1 MALFGKSGVP
11 LEEVKQLKMQ
21 GFSDNEI
28 IDELKGR
35 GYPLS
40 QINNALAQS
49 AISEPGVAPEIENPD
64 DFMGAPETPE
74 ETSSFSENP
83 SLPSGGSFP
92 EELQGRIEE
101 ITESI
106 IDEKWDLLIEEV
118 KKIVEWKSKVEED
131 VTKLKNDISNLKD
144 DFKELHQGVLGKL
157 ESYDEKMT
165 EVGTELKAVGKVFQD
180 VIPEFVDNVKE
191 LRAITREVKGKKK

>member
-1 MALFGKSGVP
+1 MALFGKSNVP

-64 DFMGAPETPE
+64 DFMASPE
-74 ETSSFSENP
+74 ETPSFSENP
-83 SLPSGGSFP
+83 SPIPTNSSFP

-118 KKIVEWKSKVEED
+118 KKIVEWKSKVEEE
-131 VTKLKNDISNLKD
+131 VNKLKTDISNLKD